1 MKTKS
6 GKASK
11 HKEPES
17 APVVDPLSG
26 AAEVADPLSSFSPA
40 NDPLSAALLDPL
52 SQAASEASSFG
63 SPEKKKVCG
72 AVEENNAEQ
81 GGMLGSPSISLPP
94 PMIL

>member
-17 APVVDPLSG
+17 APVADPLSG
-26 AAEVADPLSSFSPA
+26 APVVVDPLSSFSPA

-52 SQAASEASSFG
+52 SQAASEVSSFG
-63 SPEKKKVCG
+63 AVEKKV
-72 AVEENNAEQ
+72 
-81 GGMLGSPSISLPP
+81 SLV
-94 PMIL
+94 M